1 MQQQRL
7 MRMGILV
14 IVLILGWV
22 GKFALAQAQESTKPL
37 AQFLAE
43 RRNATMATVRANG
56 TPHLSPMWFYWDG
69 ERFYISTTR
78 DRVKYKNLERNP
90 VVSLCIDDVTGLTYV
105 VAEGKAEIRTENIWD
120 DTKKIVVKY
129 RGEEGGD
136 AYLERLK
143 KEPRVLVVLKP
154 TRIETRGITR

>member
-1 MQQQRL
+1 MQKKSSRVT
-7 MRMGILV
+7 ILLLVTFV
-14 IVLILGWV
+14 IGWGAVLV
-22 GKFALAQAQESTKPL
+22 QAQETTKTL

-43 RRNATMATVRANG
+43 RRNVTLATMRANG

-69 ERFYISTTR
+69 EQFYISTTR

-90 VVSLCIDDVTGLTYV
+90 SVSLCIDDVTGLTYV

-120 DTKKIVVKY
+120 DTKKILVKY

-136 AYLERLK
+136 AYLERLQ
-143 KEPRVLVVLKP
+143 KEPRVLIVLKP
-154 TRIETRGITR
+154 TRIETRGVTR